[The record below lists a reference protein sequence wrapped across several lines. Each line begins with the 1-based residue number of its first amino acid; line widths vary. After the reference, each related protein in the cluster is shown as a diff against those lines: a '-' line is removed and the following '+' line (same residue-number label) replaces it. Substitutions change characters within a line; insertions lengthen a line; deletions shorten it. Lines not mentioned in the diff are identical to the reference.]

1 MTTSNRPDTSAEI
14 RRLFAE
20 LDQAYARVADAIPP
34 ERNGSDAS
42 AAAKFSEAAIQASRI
57 VKRIRELQGL

>member
-1 MTTSNRPDTSAEI
+1 MTTLNRSDIPAEI

-34 ERNGSDAS
+34 ERNCADAN